1 MKNYFIILFSSLLL
15 TSCLFG
21 DNPSEST
28 NLTKDFWLN
37 WFENKT
43 NQSIICSEN
52 GNNGHIVIDETVFA
66 VGFNN
71 DFIIAKHRPKIEN
84 DSIKKQEII
93 NYYIIDIRNYERGNS
108 KSYDV
113 HLLTEKGYQIMRNYL
128 KVPKDLTFTI
138 ITNPQNK

>member
-21 DNPSEST
+21 DNPSGST
-28 NLTKDFWLN
+28 NLTKDFWLD

-43 NQSIICSEN
+43 YQRIICGENANHGSIIIE
-52 GNNGHIVIDETVFA
+52 ETVFA

-71 DFIIAKHRPKIEN
+71 DFIIAKHRPRTEN

-93 NYYIIDIRNYERGNS
+93 NYYIVDIRNYERGNF

-113 HLLTEKGYQIMRNYL
+113 HLLTKKGYPIMRNYL
-128 KVPKDLTFTI
+128 NVPKDLSFTI
-138 ITNPQNK
+138 TNSENK